1 MKEIQKRVRRTV
13 GAVII
18 GDEITR
24 GRREDS
30 HFAQL
35 IKILAVRGM
44 NLDWAMYIGDDR
56 QRLVDTFRRTLASD
70 DIVFSFG
77 GIGNTPDDHTR
88 QAAAAAAGV
97 DLFLH
102 PEAEYEIRARFK
114 EMNRELTSESLGM
127 GMFPIGSDIVP
138 NPFNRIAGFSLGE
151 HYFVPGFPQMAWPM
165 VEWVLDTQ
173 YGHLFHATPSADSA
187 ILVWHGIES
196 MLIPLMQAVE
206 KDFPGLTTFSL
217 PFLGSEAMR
226 PHVELGVRGTPEKIP
241 LAMDCLRQ
249 GVVALGYVF
258 NEKTQAS

>member
-1 MKEIQKRVRRTV
+1 MAHAAKERRTI

-24 GRREDS
+24 GRRMDG
-30 HFAQL
+30 HFARL
-35 IKILAVRGM
+35 VKILAARGM
-44 NLDWAMYIGDDR
+44 TLDWAMYIGDDR
-56 QRLVDTFRRTLASD
+56 QRLIETFRRTLASQ

-97 DLFLH
+97 DLVLH
-102 PEAEYEIRARFK
+102 PEAEKEIRARFV
-114 EMNRELTSESLGM
+114 EMNRELTVESLDM
-127 GMFPIGSDIVP
+127 AKFPLGSQIVP

-173 YGHLFHATPSADSA
+173 YLHLFNVNPTADDA
-187 ILVWHGIES
+187 ILVWRGIES
-196 MLIPLMQAVE
+196 MLIPLMLAVE

-217 PFLGSEAMR
+217 PFLGSETVR
-226 PHVELGVRGTPEKIP
+226 PHVELGVRGAPAQVPE
-241 LAMDCLRQ
+241 AMARLRQ
-249 GVVALGYVF
+249 GVVALGYGF
-258 NEKTQAS
+258 DERPASD